1 MIIPHKSDFAYLA
14 SAFDSSGYHTVY
26 DLLVEKQEEN
36 QHRDSDYQYI
46 CKQQVIRTGVSAHK
60 VIKSKLNCYI
70 IISRKEVQRVSK
82 IVENCYR
89 IQDDNCGCN
98 RFQKRENNL
107 YKQIASC
114 TSVDVILP
122 PQALQELYS

>member
-46 CKQQVIRTGVSAHK
+46 CKQQVIRTGVD
-60 VIKSKLNCYI
+60 VY
-70 IISRKEVQRVSK
+70 
-82 IVENCYR
+82 
-89 IQDDNCGCN
+89 
-98 RFQKRENNL
+98 KR
-107 YKQIASC
+107 
-114 TSVDVILP
+114 
-122 PQALQELYS
+122 QELHPAPKKFSFVNLL